1 MSLTRAELPDHLGRW
16 VTVTNPDPRLAPAA
30 SWYGRLVALAD
41 DPTVVI
47 QAPGGGG
54 QGVFPQAFVI
64 TPADPPEPGAVS
76 PRRQAAYDAVY
87 AYING
92 LGTAL
97 PPDPVHR
104 NAMIWRAVTWALDAA
119 NIPAQA
125 DPDDPTPVS
134 SSSPVPPPG
143 MTVQHSV
150 IPPGDSPGDAVPAP
164 GDAGDQ
170 TVPASGGHVRTTV
183 PDEGQGRDLTSGVP
197 ARPHPGH
204 SGDEDTDRRP
214 EGVRFA
220 YSARVRRDQVHEAIT
235 EAFGLLDAELHPRHP
250 ALEEDSREA

>member
-150 IPPGDSPGDAVPAP
+150 IPPGDSPGTPSPPP
-164 GDAGDQ
+164 GTQGTRRSRRAGD
-170 TVPASGGHVRTTV
+170 TY
-183 PDEGQGRDLTSGVP
+183 GQPSPTRARDAT
-197 ARPHPGH
+197 
-204 SGDEDTDRRP
+204 
-214 EGVRFA
+214 
-220 YSARVRRDQVHEAIT
+220 
-235 EAFGLLDAELHPRHP
+235 
-250 ALEEDSREA
+250 